1 MDIANMI
8 FFDEDDDDAL
18 FGEDLEVLDII
29 DFGFPRRI
37 YPRSNHFHQMDELT
51 FFQRFR
57 LRKETVLNILIN
69 IEDQLEYASDMNN
82 SVTPMDQLLTSLRFY
97 ASAGHLASI
106 ADFMGMHLSTASRVI
121 QRVSR
126 GEDAE
131 VFRNRKT
138 YFSVNVQVITDSRLR
153 ICDIVARWPGSTHDM
168 TIFANSRIKARF
180 DAREFGN
187 AILLGDSGYALSPYL
202 MTPILN
208 PNTHAEQLYNE
219 SHIRTRNIVERLF
232 GVWKRRFPVL
242 AYGLRLQL
250 NTVLAVIVATAV
262 LHNIAREM
270 NEEEPPLP
278 INMPENQMNRL
289 IEEGNVRIPNGNPE
303 NIHASR
309 NEFIQ
314 YFNNL

>member
-126 GEDAE
+126 
-131 VFRNRKT
+131 
-138 YFSVNVQVITDSRLR
+138 
-153 ICDIVARWPGSTHDM
+153 
-168 TIFANSRIKARF
+168 
-180 DAREFGN
+180 
-187 AILLGDSGYALSPYL
+187 
-202 MTPILN
+202 
-208 PNTHAEQLYNE
+208 
-219 SHIRTRNIVERLF
+219 
-232 GVWKRRFPVL
+232 VL
-242 AYGLRLQL
+242 ANLSQQHIHMPAG
-250 NTVLAVIVATAV
+250 NDLARVQNEFY
-262 LHNIAREM
+262 NIARFVRVVGCVDGTHIR
-270 NEEEPPLP
+270 
-278 INMPENQMNRL
+278 INSPGTV
-289 IEEGNVRIPNGNPE
+289 IK
-303 NIHASR
+303 
-309 NEFIQ
+309 
-314 YFNNL
+314 Y